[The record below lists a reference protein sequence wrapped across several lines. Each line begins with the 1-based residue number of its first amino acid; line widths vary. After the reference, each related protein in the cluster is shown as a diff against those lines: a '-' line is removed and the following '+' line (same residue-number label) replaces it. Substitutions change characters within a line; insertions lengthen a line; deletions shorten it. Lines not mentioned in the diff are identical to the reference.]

1 MKLAEIMNG
10 KIAGAVNYS
19 VKAISLVCLTG
30 IALFIFADSL
40 FLTVL
45 THDMDVLFYKD
56 NPLIHIV
63 AIAVVF
69 GILLAGRWLS
79 RKAASVSRKNK
90 FSGLRTGCFI
100 GLTALVGLVLILIV
114 CFGKVQPC
122 SDQAICLD
130 RANAFLNGNRSSWRE
145 DYMMVYPFQ
154 NGIVMFDVLL
164 ILLFGDNAYLAFQCI
179 NVLFYIVAVVVLYR
193 ICRLTFREKMSAF
206 IYPVLLLFCPFALYV
221 VYCYGTVIGFSLAMV
236 AYMLMLD
243 FMEKGRLRY
252 AVLCGIAMTLSLL
265 MKSNY
270 TIVLVGIVLYLLF
283 DFLTKRKIKNLVGI
297 FVILAIYVVTTNC
310 FTMAVRQ
317 ATGEPQGDPI
327 PKVAWAA
334 MGLRDEVNAPGWFD
348 GYNGYIHKRNGYN
361 AEATSKV
368 CIDYIKLRYQY
379 FFHNQKPFVK
389 FFYLKISSEWVDPV
403 WESTGLLAGTTGK
416 GLQPFAQ
423 QLWNRDGLPVLKQF
437 FNILQSVL
445 NFGLVLY
452 CITCWRNFSTLQVME
467 LALAVLLI
475 GGFIFFTFW
484 EAKSSY
490 TLPYYYVALPYAVV
504 GWKKLLEWVENRW
517 GAQRQSI

>member
-1 MKLAEIMNG
+1 MNE
-10 KIAGAVNYS
+10 KIAGAVNYG

-30 IALFIFADSL
+30 IALFIFVDSL

-45 THDMDVLFYKD
+45 THDLDVLFYKD
-56 NPLIHIV
+56 NPFIHIA

-69 GILLAGRWLS
+69 GILLACRRLY
-79 RKAASVSRKNK
+79 RKTVSVSLKNK
-90 FSGLRTGCFI
+90 LSGMRTGVFI
-100 GLTALVGLVLILIV
+100 VLTVLVGIVLILLV
-114 CFGKVQPC
+114 CFGKVQPW
-122 SDQAICLD
+122 SDQEICFNC
-130 RANAFLNGNRSSWRE
+130 ANAFINGNRSSWRE

-154 NGIVMFDVLL
+154 NGLVMFDILL
-164 ILLFGDNAYLAFQCI
+164 ILLFGENAYLAFQCI
-179 NVLFYIVAVVVLYR
+179 NVLFYIAAVAALYR

-206 IYPVLLLFCPFALYV
+206 IYPLLLLFFPFALYV
-221 VYCYGTVIGFSLAMV
+221 VYCYGTIIGFSFAMI

-243 FMEKGRLRY
+243 FMEKGRMRY

-270 TIVLVGIVLYLLF
+270 AIVMVGIVLYLLF
-283 DFLTKRKIKNLVGI
+283 DFLTKRKIKNLAGI
-297 FVILAIYVVTTNC
+297 FVILAIYAVTANC
-310 FTMAVRQ
+310 FTLAVRQ

-327 PKVAWAA
+327 PKVAWVA

-348 GYNGYIHKRNGYN
+348 GYNGYIHKRNGYD
-361 AEATSKV
+361 AAATSKV
-368 CIDYIKLRYQY
+368 CLYYIKLRCQY
-379 FFHNQKPFVK
+379 FLHNQKPFVK
-389 FFYLKISSEWVDPV
+389 FFYLKLSSEWVDPLS
-403 WESTGLLAGTTGK
+403 ESSGLLAGATGE

-423 QLWNRDGLPVLKQF
+423 QLRETDGLPAFKQF
-437 FNILQSVL
+437 LNILQSVL
-445 NFGLVLY
+445 NCGLVLY
-452 CITCWRNFSTLQVME
+452 CITCWRNFRTLQVTE
-467 LALAVLLI
+467 LALAVLMI

-517 GAQRQSI
+517 GTQRQSILN